1 MFVFMEACSARREGE
16 LMAHDSSRAER
27 ALVVVVVVDAASGG
41 ASVVVVDAMVDG
53 IVGEFVL
60 SLCVVCCV
68 RLRLCGWPADATW
81 NDLCFPI

>member
-53 IVGEFVL
+53 IGE
-60 SLCVVCCV
+60 
-68 RLRLCGWPADATW
+68 
-81 NDLCFPI
+81 

>member
-53 IVGEFVL
+53 IVGEFVF
-60 SLCVVCCV
+60 VVV
-68 RLRLCGWPADATW
+68 
-81 NDLCFPI
+81 